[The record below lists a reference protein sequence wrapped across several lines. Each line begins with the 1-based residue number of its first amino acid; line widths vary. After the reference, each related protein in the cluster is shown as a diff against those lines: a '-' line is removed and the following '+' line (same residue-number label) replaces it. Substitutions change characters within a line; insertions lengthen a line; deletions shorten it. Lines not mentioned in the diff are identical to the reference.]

1 MGIGFRNILSFINL
15 NILVEMDK
23 YSYFKYIFEKIIKV
37 FLYVYMRDSMI

>member
-23 YSYFKYIFEKIIKV
+23 YIYFKYIFEKIIKV